1 MGSCAHA
8 KLCRGRLETSAMQLE
23 DTIKLEVRDDLR
35 DLKLDRE
42 QYSIAIASAALAN
55 ERVRRTRLTWQRGI
69 GNVNARDLL
78 EAQRAYTASVSA
90 IANQHIG
97 YIVDRID
104 LFFDL
109 ELLEVNSSG
118 FWPELYDEQHQPT
131 PHFAMPN
138 MPPYGVLPRKVWY
151 SHKVKRM
158 LHIPPGTPAVYQ
170 EEQADETESVEA
182 PEPQRLEEPPL
193 PEPVE

>member
-1 MGSCAHA
+1 M
-8 KLCRGRLETSAMQLE
+8 
-23 DTIKLEVRDDLR
+23 
-35 DLKLDRE
+35 
-42 QYSIAIASAALAN
+42 AS
-55 ERVRRTRLTWQRGI
+55 ERVRSTHLQWQRGI

-109 ELLEVNSSG
+109 ELLDVNTFG
-118 FWPELYDEQHQPT
+118 FWPELYDENHQPT
-131 PHFAMPN
+131 PHFAMPD
-138 MPPYGVLPRKVWY
+138 MPPYGLLPGKVLY

-158 LHIPPGTPAVYQ
+158 LRVPPGTPAVFQ
-170 EEQADETESVEA
+170 EPSSSDPESDVDDLPEQ
-182 PEPQRLEEPPL
+182 LEEPPL